1 MNAEQV
7 KLRKRL
13 RGKKFIIPPDSKTAM
28 PLGTLK
34 GFIRIHSAL
43 KSKAEKDDEAPV
55 VYQTYDVRVD
65 ELVTRSNNEV
75 LIALYYVASAPQ
87 PEEKDM
93 EWSTAEEVDMGY
105 KI

>member
-1 MNAEQV
+1 MDAEQV

-34 GFIRIHSAL
+34 RSIRIHSAS
-43 KSKAEKDDEAPV
+43 KSKVEKDDDAP

-93 EWSTAEEVDMGY
+93 EWSTAEEVDMGH